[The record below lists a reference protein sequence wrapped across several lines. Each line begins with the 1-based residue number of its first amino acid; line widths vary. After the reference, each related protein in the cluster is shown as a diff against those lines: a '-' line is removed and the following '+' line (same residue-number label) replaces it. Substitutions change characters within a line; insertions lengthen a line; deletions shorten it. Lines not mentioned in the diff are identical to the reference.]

1 MLPEILQQFF
11 DIVDYLLFIHDERFR
26 IRFANEAYCRKAGM
40 TKAQITGKLY
50 WDVYPPGHG
59 PLSSC
64 SNIAQTTNS
73 QPENVTVGSTV
84 YLSRC
89 FMILD
94 EQQQPLFLHVMRDIT
109 ESEKEKLSEER
120 YRQLFETTKNGI
132 LLLDA
137 TTGQVLDVNPYLTK
151 MTGYSLQMLRDK
163 PLWELAC
170 LKSIIK
176 NKRQFLELR
185 AKESVHYE
193 HVTLESLQGVMLHVE
208 LTSDMYFVNDTK
220 IIQCSIRD
228 IGRRVA
234 AEQRSQ
240 RLSQMYQTI
249 SYCGKALVRATDE
262 MDLCSKMCQVL
273 YEKGG
278 FRMALVGYL
287 LPDADEHPFV
297 LLAAAGHV
305 EGAIENLNLR
315 ARNKKSLLVTALR
328 TGNVQV
334 SASIYK
340 DKPFSKL
347 KNEVAPA
354 KDDLMMA
361 ILPINLESETF
372 GVLIVY
378 DAHPDNFTKE
388 SILLLDELTRDLA
401 FGINH
406 LRAATKH
413 IAVFEKLKTNLN
425 NAVTAIAALVEMR
438 DPYTAGHQRRVATL
452 AAAIATELGLSKER
466 IEGLKIASVV
476 HDIGKIRVPAEILTN
491 PNKLMEAEVE
501 IIKTHPRVGWE
512 VLKSI
517 DFPWPVAEIVYQHHE
532 RLDGSGYPRGL
543 KGDEILLE
551 TRILIVADV
560 IEAMVSNRPYRV
572 GVDLFAALQE
582 ISQQKGKLYDL
593 AVVDACLRLFIE
605 KKYKL

>member
-11 DIVDYLLFIHDERFR
+11 DIVDYLLFIHDEKFR

-40 TKAQITGKLY
+40 TKAQIVGKLY
-50 WDVYPPGHG
+50 WDVCPPGHG
-59 PLSSC
+59 PLSFC
-64 SNIAQTTNS
+64 SNTMQKNNS

-94 EQQQPLFLHVMRDIT
+94 EQQHPLFLHVMRDIT
-109 ESEKEKLSEER
+109 ESEKERLSEER
-120 YRQLFETTKNGI
+120 YRRLFETTKNGI

-137 TTGQVLDVNPYLTK
+137 ITGQVLDANPYLTE

-163 PLWELAC
+163 PPWELAC
-170 LKSIIK
+170 LKNIIK
-176 NKRQFLELR
+176 SKRQFLELL

-193 HVTLESLQGVMLHVE
+193 HIILESLQGKILHVE
-208 LTSDMYFVNDTK
+208 LTSDIYLVNETK

-228 IGRRVA
+228 ISRRVS
-234 AEQRSQ
+234 AEKRSQ
-240 RLSQMYQTI
+240 RLSQMYQTV
-249 SYCGKALVRATDE
+249 SRCDKALVRATDE
-262 MDLCSKMCQVL
+262 IDLCSKMCQVL
-273 YEKGG
+273 HERGG
-278 FRMALVGYL
+278 FQMTLVGHL

-297 LLAAAGHV
+297 LLAAAGHI

-315 ARNKKSLLVTALR
+315 ARNKKSMLMTAIH

-340 DKPFSKL
+340 DKSFNKL
-347 KNEVAPA
+347 KDEAIPA
-354 KDDLMMA
+354 KDDFIMA
-361 ILPINLESETF
+361 ILPINLESEMF

-378 DAHPDNFTKE
+378 DDHPDNFTKE
-388 SILLLDELTRDLA
+388 SILLLEELTHDLA

-452 AAAIATELGLSKER
+452 AADIATELGLSKDR

-491 PNKLMEAEVE
+491 PNKLTEAEFE
-501 IIKTHPRVGWE
+501 IIKMHPRIGWE
-512 VLKSI
+512 VLKGI

-551 TRILIVADV
+551 THILIVADV
-560 IEAMVSNRPYRV
+560 IEAMVTNRPYRV
-572 GVDLFAALQE
+572 SAGLFAALQE
-582 ISQQKGKLYDL
+582 ISQQKGQLYDP